1 MKRIYHYVFLIIIL
15 LISSCNK
22 ELTTKHWEAQ
32 IIQNK
37 ANSLP
42 ELFNQIGSEKLVEIV
57 SSKDQVRVSAYNKMK
72 ANQIASYFIDKYKID
87 IREEFKDNPEGVI
100 VLGMLYAAKEYEDAR
115 IKIKGNSLEVMKSPE
130 EEMNCFFVAVE
141 SVIGITQARSLWKS
155 IAMGATKEAVISS
168 VSLLS
173 RRVVAIWSVATL
185 VYDIGGCLEWW

>member
-1 MKRIYHYVFLIIIL
+1 MKRFYHYVFLLIIL

-37 ANSLP
+37 AKSLP

-100 VLGMLYAAKEYEDAR
+100 VIGMLYAAKEYEDAR

>member
-1 MKRIYHYVFLIIIL
+1 MKKIYHYVFLIIIL
-15 LISSCNK
+15 FISSCNK
-22 ELTTKHWEAQ
+22 ELTTKKWEAQ
-32 IIQNK
+32 IFENK

-42 ELFNQIGSEKLVEIV
+42 DLFNQIGSEKLVEII
-57 SSKDQVRVSAYNKMK
+57 SSKDQVQVSAYNKMK

-87 IREEFKDNPEGVI
+87 IREEFKDNPEGII

-115 IKIKGNSLEVMKSPE
+115 IKIKGNSLGVMKSPE

-173 RRVVAIWSVATL
+173 RRVVAIWSVANL

>member
-1 MKRIYHYVFLIIIL
+1 MKQIYHYVFLLIIV

-32 IIQNK
+32 IIKNK

-57 SSKDQVRVSAYNKMK
+57 SSKDQVQVSAYNKMK

-87 IREEFKDNPEGVI
+87 IREEFKDNPEGII

-173 RRVVAIWSVATL
+173 RRVVAIWSVANL

>member
-15 LISSCNK
+15 FISSCNK
-22 ELTTKHWEAQ
+22 ELTTNHWEAQ
-32 IIQNK
+32 IVENK

-42 ELFNQIGSEKLVEIV
+42 DLFNQIGSEKLVEII
-57 SSKDQVRVSAYNKMK
+57 SSKDQVQVSAYNKMK

-87 IREEFKDNPEGVI
+87 IREEFKDNPEGII

-115 IKIKGNSLEVMKSPE
+115 IKIKGNSLGVMKSPE
-130 EEMNCFFVAVE
+130 EEMNCFFVAIE

-168 VSLLS
+168 VSLIS
-173 RRVVAIWSVATL
+173 RRVVAIWSVANL

>member
-1 MKRIYHYVFLIIIL
+1 MKKIYHYVFLIIIL
-15 LISSCNK
+15 FISSCNK
-22 ELTTKHWEAQ
+22 ELTTNYWEAQ
-32 IIQNK
+32 IVENN

-42 ELFNQIGSEKLVEIV
+42 DLFNQIGSEKLVEII
-57 SSKDQVRVSAYNKMK
+57 SSKDQVQVSAYNKMK

-87 IREEFKDNPEGVI
+87 IREEFKDNPEGII

-115 IKIKGNSLEVMKSPE
+115 IKIKGNSLGVMKSPE

-168 VSLLS
+168 VSLIS
-173 RRVVAIWSVATL
+173 RRVVAIWSVANL

>member
-1 MKRIYHYVFLIIIL
+1 MKRFYHYVFLLIIL

-37 ANSLP
+37 AKSLP

>member
-15 LISSCNK
+15 FISSCNK
-22 ELTTKHWEAQ
+22 ELTTNHWEAQ
-32 IIQNK
+32 IVENK

-42 ELFNQIGSEKLVEIV
+42 DLFNQIGSEKLVEII
-57 SSKDQVRVSAYNKMK
+57 SSKDQVQVSAYNKMK

-87 IREEFKDNPEGVI
+87 IREEFKDNPEGII

-115 IKIKGNSLEVMKSPE
+115 IKIKGNSLGVMKSPE

-168 VSLLS
+168 VSLIS
-173 RRVVAIWSVATL
+173 RRVVAIWSVANL